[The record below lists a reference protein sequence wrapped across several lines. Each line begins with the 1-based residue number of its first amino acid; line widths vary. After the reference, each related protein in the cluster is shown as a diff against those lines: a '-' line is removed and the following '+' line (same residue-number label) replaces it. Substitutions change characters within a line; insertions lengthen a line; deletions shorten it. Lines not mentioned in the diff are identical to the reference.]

1 MRGELRQ
8 MHLIELETPLFAD
21 TILEIGDDQLNCHS
35 FAVQDLESLPTVRTS
50 QREAQRYEDQ

>member
-1 MRGELRQ
+1 

-21 TILEIGDDQLNCHS
+21 AILEIGDDQLNCHS